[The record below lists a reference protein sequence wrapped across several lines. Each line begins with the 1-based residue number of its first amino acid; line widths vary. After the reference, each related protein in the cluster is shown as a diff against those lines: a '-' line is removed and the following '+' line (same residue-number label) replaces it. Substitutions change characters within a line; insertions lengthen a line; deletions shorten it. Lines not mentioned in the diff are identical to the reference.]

1 MGQQG
6 SREAGEFHL
15 RHGKNIQ
22 LSGNNDVAHRIRDFD
37 QALVYS
43 SKPISHG
50 EVFQIRLLEKEG
62 SWSGSLVRV
71 GEGQSSCGG
80 ERLVL
85 TSFHDLAELF
95 H

>member
-6 SREAGEFHL
+6 SRQAGEFHP
-15 RHGKNIQ
+15 RHGNNI
-22 LSGNNDVAHRIRDFD
+22 VAHRIRDFD

-50 EVFQIRLLEKEG
+50 EVFQVRLLEKEG

-80 ERLVL
+80 ERP
-85 TSFHDLAELF
+85 SSNFHDLAELF
-95 H
+95 Q

>member
-71 GEGQSSCGG
+71 ARVNPAVEGK
-80 ERLVL
+80 
-85 TSFHDLAELF
+85 D
-95 H
+95 